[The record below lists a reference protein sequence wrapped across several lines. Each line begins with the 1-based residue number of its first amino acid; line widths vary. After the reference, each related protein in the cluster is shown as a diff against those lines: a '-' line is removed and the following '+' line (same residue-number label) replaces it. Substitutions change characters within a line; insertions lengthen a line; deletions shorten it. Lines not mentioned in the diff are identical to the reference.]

1 MADKPVEELAHAD
14 LADGNNVQATTPSP
28 VVGPSL
34 SRRGPL
40 QYTLVRHLGLAVLGG
55 LALLLLTSSVSAY
68 RDFQIANVGYYVV
81 AVAGLTVLTGLN
93 GQISLGHGALMMV
106 GAYTAA
112 LLLQREDPLPV
123 TLVLVLCVVT
133 AAAVG
138 ALVGAAAARLRGPY
152 LAGATLAFAVGLP
165 GLTSHYSGR
174 LGGDNGLSVSTG
186 PPPDSLG
193 FDFPGERWQAWIT
206 LSAALITLLL
216 LANLSTSRVGRTFRA
231 VRDDEVS
238 AELAGIHVART
249 QVLAFVVSAACAG
262 LAGGL
267 LAVVSG
273 QATPG
278 AFSVALSLSIL
289 AGAVL
294 GGLGS
299 LAGAV
304 YGAVALVALPSFSSS
319 TSDRFD
325 LGTDVKSNLP
335 LLVYGALLVV
345 VMLAA
350 PQGLQGGVRRLLG
363 LFKGRTPS
371 PVRNDSGTDVSVST
385 PER

>member
-1 MADKPVEELAHAD
+1 VAAHPG
-14 LADGNNVQATTPSP
+14 LLRLP
-28 VVGPSL
+28 
-34 SRRGPL
+34 RRGPWRS
-40 QYTLVRHLGLAVLGG
+40 TLVRNLTAAVVGG
-55 LALLLLTSSVSAY
+55 LLLMLVTSSVSAY
-68 RDFQIANVGYYVV
+68 RDFQIAGVGYYVV

-112 LLLQREDPLPV
+112 KLLERDNPLPL
-123 TLVLVLCVVT
+123 TLIMVLCVLVT
-133 AAAVG
+133 AVVG

-165 GLTSHYSGR
+165 GLTSHYSKQ
-174 LGGDNGLSVSTG
+174 LGGDNGLNVLTG
-186 PPPDSLG
+186 PPPESLG
-193 FDFPGERWQAWIT
+193 FDFPIERWQSWIT
-206 LSAALITLLL
+206 LSAALITLVL
-216 LANLSTSRVGRTFRA
+216 LANLASSRVGRNFRA

-278 AFSVALSLSIL
+278 AFGVALSLALL

-304 YGAVALVALPSFSSS
+304 YGSVALVLLPALSSNL
-319 TSDRFD
+319 SDRFSFS
-325 LGTDVKSNLP
+325 TDVKSNLP

-350 PQGLQGGVRRLLG
+350 PMGLQGGVRRLVGLLPGRPSAPVHNDPVTEVTVAHGSRLG
-363 LFKGRTPS
+363 SQEDGADPAGS
-371 PVRNDSGTDVSVST
+371 PAPRQ
-385 PER
+385 

>member
-1 MADKPVEELAHAD
+1 MPAL
-14 LADGNNVQATTPSP
+14 
-28 VVGPSL
+28 SL
-34 SRRGPL
+34 PRRGVL
-40 QYTLVRHLGLAVLGG
+40 GNTMLRHLALAVLGG
-55 LALLLLTSSVSAY
+55 LVLLLLTSRVSAY
-68 RDFQIANVGYYVV
+68 RDFQLANVGYYVV

-112 LLLQREDPLPV
+112 LLLERDNPLP
-123 TLVLVLCVVT
+123 LVVVLLICVVVT
-133 AAAVG
+133 AAVG

-165 GLTSHYSGR
+165 GLTSHYSGT
-174 LGGDNGLSVSTG
+174 LGGDNGLNVLTA
-186 PPPDSLG
+186 PPPVSLG
-193 FDFPGERWQAWIT
+193 LDFPPERWQAWIT
-206 LSAALITLLL
+206 LSGALITLVL
-216 LANLSTSRVGRTFRA
+216 LANLAHSRVGRTFRA

-249 QVLAFVVSAACAG
+249 QVLAFVISAACAG

-273 QATPG
+273 QASPG
-278 AFSVALSLSIL
+278 AFSVALSLAIL

-304 YGAVALVALPSFSSS
+304 YGAVALVLLPALSSNV
-319 TSDRFD
+319 SDRFS
-325 LGTDVKSNLP
+325 LSTNVQHNLP
-335 LLVYGALLVV
+335 LLVYGALLIV

-350 PQGLQGGVRRLLG
+350 PQGLQGVVRRVLG
-363 LFKGRTPS
+363 LLRGRPSATPS
-371 PVRNDSGTDVSVST
+371 RNDPVTEVTVSE
-385 PER
+385 PDR

>member
-1 MADKPVEELAHAD
+1 M
-14 LADGNNVQATTPSP
+14 
-28 VVGPSL
+28 
-34 SRRGPL
+34 RRGPL
-40 QYTLVRHLGLAVLGG
+40 RYTLVRHVA
-55 LALLLLTSSVSAY
+55 LALVGALLLVLLTSSVSAY
-68 RDFQIANVGYYVV
+68 RDFQIANIAYYIV

-112 LLLQREDPLPV
+112 LLLDNDNPLP
-123 TLVLVLCVVT
+123 LVIVLIVCVVT
-133 AAAVG
+133 AASVG

-165 GLTSHYSGR
+165 GLTSHYSDT
-174 LGGDNGLSVSTG
+174 LGGDNGLSVITA
-186 PPPDSLG
+186 PPPEALG
-193 FDFPGERWQAWIT
+193 LEFPIERWQAWIT
-206 LSAALITLLL
+206 LTAALITLVL
-216 LANLSTSRVGRTFRA
+216 LANLTASRVGRSFRA

-249 QVLAFVVSAACAG
+249 QILAFVVSAACAG

-273 QATPG
+273 QAAPG
-278 AFSVALSLSIL
+278 AFSVALSLAIL

-304 YGAVALVALPSFSSS
+304 YGAIALVAMPAFSESAGE
-319 TSDRFD
+319 RFS

-335 LLVYGALLVV
+335 LVVYGALLVI

-350 PQGLQGGVRRLLG
+350 PRGLQGGVSRFVGMLRD
-363 LFKGRTPS
+363 RS
-371 PVRNDSGTDVSVST
+371 AQRVRNDPVTEPVAPA
-385 PER
+385 PEG

>member
-1 MADKPVEELAHAD
+1 MAGLA
-14 LADGNNVQATTPSP
+14 LP
-28 VVGPSL
+28 
-34 SRRGPL
+34 RRGPFAS
-40 QYTLVRHLGLAVLGG
+40 TLVRHLSVAVVGG
-55 LALLLLTSSVSAY
+55 LVLFLLTSSVSAY

-112 LLLQREDPLPV
+112 LLLERDNPLPLAV
-123 TLVLVLCVVT
+123 VLVLCVVVT
-133 AAAVG
+133 A
-138 ALVGAAAARLRGPY
+138 AAAARLRGPY

-165 GLTSHYSGR
+165 GLTSHYSGTF
-174 LGGDNGLSVSTG
+174 GGDNGLSVFSG
-186 PPPDSLG
+186 PPPAGLG
-193 FDFPGERWQAWIT
+193 LDFPPERWQAWIT
-206 LSAALITLLL
+206 LSAALITLVL
-216 LANLSTSRVGRTFRA
+216 LANLATSRVGRSFRA

-249 QVLAFVVSAACAG
+249 QVLAFVISAACAG

-267 LAVVSG
+267 FAVVSG

-278 AFSVALSLSIL
+278 SFGVALSLALL

-304 YGAVALVALPSFSSS
+304 YGAIALVALPALSSNGS
-319 TSDRFD
+319 ERFHF
-325 LGTDVKSNLP
+325 GTDVKNNLP

-350 PQGLQGGVRRLLG
+350 PQGLQGGVRRLIG
-363 LFKGRTPS
+363 LLQGNRPATPL
-371 PVRNDSGTDVSVST
+371 RNESVTEVSVT
-385 PER
+385 DPEH

>member
-1 MADKPVEELAHAD
+1 MATKKPAAHAIPEK
-14 LADGNNVQATTPSP
+14 ADASKAQATTPA
-28 VVGPSL
+28 PSL
-34 SRRGPL
+34 ARGLTRRGPFRS
-40 QYTLVRHLGLAVLGG
+40 TLLRHLTIAILGS
-55 LALLLLTSSVSAY
+55 LALLVLTSSVSAY
-68 RDFQIANVGYYVV
+68 RDYQIANVGYYVV

-112 LLLQREDPLPV
+112 LLLQRDNPPPLV
-123 TLVLVLCVVT
+123 VVLVLCVIVT
-133 AAAVG
+133 AAVG

-165 GLTSHYSGR
+165 GLTSHYSGTF
-174 LGGDNGLSVSTG
+174 GGDNGLTVLSG
-186 PPPDSLG
+186 PPPERLG
-193 FDFPGERWQAWIT
+193 LDFPPERWQAWIT
-206 LSAALITLLL
+206 LLAAVITLLL
-216 LANLSTSRVGRTFRA
+216 LANLATSRVGRSFRA

-249 QVLAFVVSAACAG
+249 QVVAFVVSAACAG
-262 LAGGL
+262 LAGAL
-267 LAVVSG
+267 FAIASG

-278 AFSVALSLSIL
+278 AFSVALSLALL

-304 YGAVALVALPSFSSS
+304 YGAIALVILPSISSNM
-319 TSDRFD
+319 SDRFHF
-325 LGTDVKSNLP
+325 GTDVKNNLP
-335 LLVYGALLVV
+335 LLVYGTLLVV

-363 LFKGRTPS
+363 LLRGRPAT
-371 PVRNDSGTDVSVST
+371 PVRNESMTEVSVTT
-385 PER
+385 PEG

>member
-1 MADKPVEELAHAD
+1 MAMPIL
-14 LADGNNVQATTPSP
+14 PRS
-28 VVGPSL
+28 GPF
-34 SRRGPL
+34 RW
-40 QYTLVRHLGLAVLGG
+40 TLVRHLTVALIGGVL
-55 LALLLLTSSVSAY
+55 LYLLTTNVSAY

-112 LLLQREDPLPV
+112 LMLDNEDPLPQTV
-123 TLVLVLCVVT
+123 VLVICVIV

-165 GLTSHYSGR
+165 GLTSHYSGTF
-174 LGGDNGLSVSTG
+174 GGDNGLTVSSG
-186 PPPDSLG
+186 PPPEALG
-193 FDFPGERWQAWIT
+193 FDFPTERWQAWIT
-206 LSAALITLLL
+206 LSAALITLVL
-216 LANLSTSRVGRTFRA
+216 LANLATSRVGRNFRA

-249 QVLAFVVSAACAG
+249 QILAFVVSAACAG

-267 LAVVSG
+267 LAIVSG

-278 AFSVALSLSIL
+278 AFSVALSLAIL

-304 YGAVALVALPSFSSS
+304 YGAIALVLLPSFSQDSGE
-319 TSDRFD
+319 RFD
-325 LGTDVKSNLP
+325 FGTDVRNNLP
-335 LLVYGALLVV
+335 LLVYGALLIIT
-345 VMLAA
+345 MLLA
-350 PQGLQGGVRRLLG
+350 PQGLQGGVRRVIG
-363 LFKGRTPS
+363 LFRGKTPAAPA
-371 PVRNDSGTDVSVST
+371 PVNNDPVTEVSVSK
-385 PER
+385 PES

>member
-1 MADKPVEELAHAD
+1 MAAVPVH
-14 LADGNNVQATTPSP
+14 
-28 VVGPSL
+28 L

-40 QYTLVRHLGLAVLGG
+40 RYTLVRHLALAAAGALVLY
-55 LALLLLTSSVSAY
+55 LVTSNVSAY
-68 RDFQIANVGYYVV
+68 RNFQIANVGYYVV
-81 AVAGLTVLTGLN
+81 AVAGLTLLTGLN

-112 LLLQREDPLPV
+112 LLLERDDPLPTTV
-123 TLVLVLCVVT
+123 VMVLCVIMT
-133 AAAVG
+133 AVVG

-165 GLTSHYSGR
+165 GLTSHYSGK
-174 LGGDNGLSVSTG
+174 LGGDNGLTVITG
-186 PPPDSLG
+186 PPPESLG
-193 FDFPGERWQAWIT
+193 FDFPLERWQAWIT
-206 LSAALITLLL
+206 LTGALITLVV
-216 LANLSTSRVGRTFRA
+216 LANLASSRFGRSFRA

-249 QVLAFVVSAACAG
+249 QVLAFVISAACAG

-267 LAVVSG
+267 LAIVSG

-278 AFSVALSLSIL
+278 AFSVALSLALL

-304 YGAVALVALPSFSSS
+304 YGAIALVALPALSQNMSE
-319 TSDRFD
+319 RFD
-325 LGTDVKSNLP
+325 FGTDVKSNLP
-335 LLVYGALLVV
+335 LLVYGTLLVV

-350 PQGLQGGVRRLLG
+350 PQGLQGGVRRLFG
-363 LFKGRTPS
+363 LFRGAPS
-371 PVRNDSGTDVSVST
+371 ATVRNDPVTDDAPEVSVSA
-385 PER
+385 PDR

>member
-1 MADKPVEELAHAD
+1 MANLA
-14 LADGNNVQATTPSP
+14 LP
-28 VVGPSL
+28 
-34 SRRGPL
+34 RRGPFAS
-40 QYTLVRHLGLAVLGG
+40 TIVRHLSVAIIGG
-55 LALLLLTSSVSAY
+55 LLLLLLTTSVSAY

-112 LLLQREDPLPV
+112 LILDRDNPPPLV
-123 TLVLVLCVVT
+123 VVLVLAVLVT
-133 AAAVG
+133 AAVG

-165 GLTSHYSGR
+165 GLTSHYSDTF
-174 LGGDNGLSVSTG
+174 GGDNGLSVFSG
-186 PPPDSLG
+186 PPPAGLG
-193 FDFPGERWQAWIT
+193 VDFPPERWQAWIT
-206 LSAALITLLL
+206 LSAALLTLVL
-216 LANLSTSRVGRTFRA
+216 LANLATSRVGRRFRA

-249 QVLAFVVSAACAG
+249 QVLAFIISAACAG
-262 LAGGL
+262 LAGAL

-278 AFSVALSLSIL
+278 AFSVALSLAIL

-304 YGAVALVALPSFSSS
+304 YGAIALVMLPAISSN
-319 TSDRFD
+319 TSERFD
-325 LGTDVKSNLP
+325 FGSDVQNNLP

-345 VMLAA
+345 VMLVA
-350 PQGLQGGVRRLLG
+350 PQGLQGGVRRLAG
-363 LFKGRTPS
+363 LLRGRTPTT
-371 PVRNDSGTDVSVST
+371 PVRNESVTDVSVT
-385 PER
+385 DPDR

>member
-1 MADKPVEELAHAD
+1 MVALA
-14 LADGNNVQATTPSP
+14 LP
-28 VVGPSL
+28 
-34 SRRGPL
+34 RRGPL
-40 QYTLVRHLGLAVLGG
+40 RYTIVRHLLVAAVGG
-55 LALLLLTSSVSAY
+55 VLLFLLTTSVSAY

-106 GAYTAA
+106 GAYTCA
-112 LLLQREDPLPV
+112 LLLERDNPLP
-123 TLVLVLCVVT
+123 LVVVLLLCVIVT
-133 AAAVG
+133 AAVG

-165 GLTSHYSGR
+165 GLTSHYADTF
-174 LGGDNGLSVSTG
+174 GGDNGLNVLTS
-186 PPPDSLG
+186 PPPLRLG
-193 FDFPGERWQAWIT
+193 ETFPQERWQSWIT
-206 LSAALITLLL
+206 LSAALITLVL
-216 LANLSTSRVGRTFRA
+216 LANLASSRVGRTFRA

-249 QVLAFVVSAACAG
+249 QVLAFIISAACAG
-262 LAGGL
+262 LAGAL

-273 QATPG
+273 QASPG

-299 LAGAV
+299 LTGAV
-304 YGAVALVALPSFSSS
+304 YGAIALVMLPALSANA
-319 TSDRFD
+319 SDRFS
-325 LGTDVKSNLP
+325 LGSDIQHNLP
-335 LLVYGALLVV
+335 LLVYGSLLIV

-350 PQGLQGGVRRLLG
+350 PQGLQGGVLRLLG
-363 LFKGRTPS
+363 LLRGRPATPA
-371 PVRNDSGTDVSVST
+371 RNESVTEVTVSD

>member
-1 MADKPVEELAHAD
+1 MVAFALP
-14 LADGNNVQATTPSP
+14 
-28 VVGPSL
+28 
-34 SRRGPL
+34 RRGPL
-40 QYTLVRHLGLAVLGG
+40 RSTLVRHLLLAVIGG
-55 LALLLLTSSVSAY
+55 LVLLLLTSSVSAY
-68 RDFQIANVGYYVV
+68 RDFQLANIGYYVV

-106 GAYTAA
+106 GAYTCAK
-112 LLLQREDPLPV
+112 LLERDNPLPLAV
-123 TLVLVLCVVT
+123 VLLLCVVVT
-133 AAAVG
+133 AAVG

-165 GLTSHYSGR
+165 GLTSHYAGTF
-174 LGGDNGLSVSTG
+174 GGDNGLNVLSG
-186 PPPDSLG
+186 PPPAGLG
-193 FDFPGERWQAWIT
+193 LDFPPERWQAWIT
-206 LSAALITLLL
+206 LSAALLTLVL
-216 LANLSTSRVGRTFRA
+216 LANLASSRVGRTFRA

-249 QVLAFVVSAACAG
+249 QILAFVISAACAG

-273 QATPG
+273 QASPG
-278 AFSVALSLSIL
+278 AFTVALSLAIL

-299 LAGAV
+299 LTGAV
-304 YGAVALVALPSFSSS
+304 YGAIALVMLPALSSNA
-319 TSDRFD
+319 SDRFS
-325 LGTDVKSNLP
+325 LSSNVQHNLP
-335 LLVYGALLVV
+335 LLVYGALLIV

-363 LFKGRTPS
+363 LLAGRRPAT
-371 PVRNDSGTDVSVST
+371 PVRNESVTEVTVSE
-385 PER
+385 PDR

>member
-1 MADKPVEELAHAD
+1 MPRWGVL
-14 LADGNNVQATTPSP
+14 
-28 VVGPSL
+28 
-34 SRRGPL
+34 RF
-40 QYTLVRHLGLAVLGG
+40 TLVRHVAVALIAGL
-55 LALLLLTSSVSAY
+55 LLFLLTSSLSAY
-68 RDFQIANVGYYVV
+68 RDFQVANVGYYVV

-112 LLLQREDPLPV
+112 LLLDSDNPLPLV
-123 TLVLVLCVVT
+123 VVLVLCVLVT
-133 AAAVG
+133 AAVG

-165 GLTSHYSGR
+165 GLTTHYSDTF
-174 LGGDNGLSVSTG
+174 GGDNGLSVLTA
-186 PPPDSLG
+186 PPPESLG
-193 FDFPGERWQAWIT
+193 LDFPIERWQSWIT
-206 LSAALITLLL
+206 LGAALVTLVL
-216 LANLSTSRVGRTFRA
+216 LANLASSRVGRSFRA

-273 QATPG
+273 QAAPG
-278 AFSVALSLSIL
+278 AFTVALSLSLL

-304 YGAVALVALPSFSSS
+304 YGAIALVALPSLSQSAG
-319 TSDRFD
+319 DRFE
-325 LGTDVKSNLP
+325 LSTDVRSNLP
-335 LLVYGALLVV
+335 LVIYGALLVL
-345 VMLAA
+345 VMLVA
-350 PQGLQGGVRRLLG
+350 PRGFQGGVQRLFSLGRRKPVGNDLVTEVPQ
-363 LFKGRTPS
+363 RTPE
-371 PVRNDSGTDVSVST
+371 G
-385 PER
+385 

>member
-1 MADKPVEELAHAD
+1 MATLA
-14 LADGNNVQATTPSP
+14 LP
-28 VVGPSL
+28 
-34 SRRGPL
+34 RRGPFAS
-40 QYTLVRHLGLAVLGG
+40 TIVRHLTVAVVGG
-55 LALLLLTSSVSAY
+55 LVLLLLTSSVNAY

-112 LLLQREDPLPV
+112 LILDRDNPPPLV
-123 TLVLVLCVVT
+123 VVLVLCVVVT
-133 AAAVG
+133 AVVG
-138 ALVGAAAARLRGPY
+138 AIVGAAAARLRGPY

-165 GLTSHYSGR
+165 GLTSHYAGTF
-174 LGGDNGLSVSTG
+174 GGDNGLSVFTS
-186 PPPDSLG
+186 PPPASLG
-193 FDFPGERWQAWIT
+193 VDFPSERWQAWIT
-206 LSAALITLLL
+206 LAAALVTLVL
-216 LANLSTSRVGRTFRA
+216 LANLASSRVGRSFRA

-278 AFSVALSLSIL
+278 AFSVALSLAIL

-304 YGAVALVALPSFSSS
+304 YGAVALVALPAISSNAS
-319 TSDRFD
+319 ERFD
-325 LGTDVKSNLP
+325 FGTDVKSNMP
-335 LLVYGALLVV
+335 LLVYGALLVI
-345 VMLAA
+345 VMLVA
-350 PQGLQGGVRRLLG
+350 PQGLQGGVRRLAG
-363 LFKGRTPS
+363 LLRGRS
-371 PVRNDSGTDVSVST
+371 PAQPARNESVTEVSVT
-385 PER
+385 EPEG

>member
-1 MADKPVEELAHAD
+1 MPT
-14 LADGNNVQATTPSP
+14 QAPMT
-28 VVGPSL
+28 
-34 SRRGPL
+34 RRGPL
-40 QYTLVRHLGLAVLGG
+40 RYTLVRHLLYAVLGG
-55 LALLLLTSSVSAY
+55 LVLLALTSSVSAY

-112 LLLQREDPLPV
+112 LLLERDNPLPTTV
-123 TLVLVLCVVT
+123 VMVLCVLVT
-133 AAAVG
+133 AVVG

-165 GLTSHYSGR
+165 GLTSHYAST
-174 LGGDNGLSVSTG
+174 LGGDNGLTVLTG
-186 PPPDSLG
+186 APPASLG
-193 FDFPGERWQAWIT
+193 VDFPVERWQAWIT
-206 LSAALITLLL
+206 LLGALITLVL
-216 LANLSTSRVGRTFRA
+216 LANLASSRIGRNFRA

-267 LAVVSG
+267 LALVSG
-273 QATPG
+273 PATPG
-278 AFSVALSLSIL
+278 AFTIALSLSLL

-304 YGAVALVALPSFSSS
+304 YGAIALVALPAISSNA
-319 TSDRFD
+319 SDRFSF
-325 LGTDVKSNLP
+325 GTDVKSNLP
-335 LLVYGALLVV
+335 LLVYGTLLVV

-363 LFKGRTPS
+363 LLRGRSSST
-371 PVRNDSGTDVSVST
+371 VRNDPVTDGSPEVSVTT

>member
-1 MADKPVEELAHAD
+1 MVAA
-14 LADGNNVQATTPSP
+14 GW
-28 VVGPSL
+28 
-34 SRRGPL
+34 SRRGPWAS
-40 QYTLVRHLGLAVLGG
+40 TLVRHLTVAVIGV
-55 LALLLLTSSVSAY
+55 LLLWLLTSSVSAY
-68 RDFQIANVGYYVV
+68 RDFQIANIGYYVV

-106 GAYTAA
+106 GAYTTG
-112 LLLQREDPLPV
+112 LLLERHNPLPV
-123 TLVLVLCVVT
+123 TVVLVLSVLVT
-133 AAAVG
+133 GAVG
-138 ALVGAAAARLRGPY
+138 ALVGSAAARLRGPY

-165 GLTSHYSGR
+165 GLTSHYSGT
-174 LGGDNGLSVSTG
+174 LGGDNGLTVFTG
-186 PPPDSLG
+186 PPPARLG
-193 FDFPGERWQAWIT
+193 LSFPPERWQAWIT
-206 LSAALITLLL
+206 LSAAVITLVL
-216 LANLSTSRVGRTFRA
+216 LANLASSRVGRSFRA

-278 AFSVALSLSIL
+278 AFSVSLSLAIL

-304 YGAVALVALPSFSSS
+304 YGAIALVALPSLSSS
-319 TSDRFD
+319 SADRFHF
-325 LGTDVKSNLP
+325 GTDVKSNLP
-335 LLVYGALLVV
+335 LLVYGTLLVV

-350 PQGLQGGVRRLLG
+350 PRGLQGGVRRLLG
-363 LFKGRTPS
+363 LLRGLWPTS
-371 PVRNDSGTDVSVST
+371 ERNDPVTEST
-385 PER
+385 VTTAER

>member
-1 MADKPVEELAHAD
+1 MSMHA
-14 LADGNNVQATTPSP
+14 LT
-28 VVGPSL
+28 
-34 SRRGPL
+34 RRGPL
-40 QYTLVRHLGLAVLGG
+40 ANTLVRHLV
-55 LALLLLTSSVSAY
+55 LALLGALALLALTYGVSAY
-68 RDFQIANVGYYVV
+68 RDLQIANVGYYVV

-112 LLLQREDPLPV
+112 LFLERDNPLP
-123 TLVLVLCVVT
+123 LVVVLLLCVVAT
-133 AAAVG
+133 AAVG
-138 ALVGAAAARLRGPY
+138 AVVGAAAARLRGPY

-165 GLTSHYSGR
+165 GLTSHYSGTF
-174 LGGDNGLSVSTG
+174 GGDNGLNVLTG
-186 PPPDSLG
+186 PPPARLG
-193 FDFPGERWQAWIT
+193 LDFPAERWQAWIT
-206 LSAALITLLL
+206 LTAALVTLVL
-216 LANLSTSRVGRTFRA
+216 LANIASSRVGRTFRA

-249 QVLAFVVSAACAG
+249 QVLAFIISAACAG

-267 LAVVSG
+267 FAVVSG
-273 QATPG
+273 QASPG

-299 LAGAV
+299 LTGAV
-304 YGAVALVALPSFSSS
+304 YGAIALVMMPSLSSNVG
-319 TSDRFD
+319 DRFT
-325 LGTDVKSNLP
+325 LSTNVQHNLP
-335 LLVYGALLVV
+335 LLVYGTLLIV

-363 LFKGRTPS
+363 LLRGRGPAT
-371 PVRNDSGTDVSVST
+371 PVRNESVTDVSVSD

>member
-1 MADKPVEELAHAD
+1 M
-14 LADGNNVQATTPSP
+14 T
-28 VVGPSL
+28 SL
-34 SRRGPL
+34 SLPRRGPFAS
-40 QYTLVRHLGLAVLGG
+40 TLVRHLTVAVIGG
-55 LALLLLTSSVSAY
+55 LLLLLLTSSVGAY
-68 RDFQIANVGYYVV
+68 RDFQLANVGYYVV

-112 LLLQREDPLPV
+112 KLLERDNPLPL
-123 TLVLVLCVVT
+123 TLVLILCVVVT
-133 AAAVG
+133 AAVG

-165 GLTSHYSGR
+165 GLTSHYSGTF
-174 LGGDNGLSVSTG
+174 GGDNGLSVLSG
-186 PPPDSLG
+186 PPPAGLG
-193 FDFPGERWQAWIT
+193 LDFPPERWQSWIT
-206 LSAALITLLL
+206 LSAALITLVL
-216 LANLSTSRVGRTFRA
+216 LANLATSRVGRNFRA

-249 QVLAFVVSAACAG
+249 QILAFVVSAACAG

-278 AFSVALSLSIL
+278 AFGVALSLAIL

-304 YGAVALVALPSFSSS
+304 YGAIALVALPALSSNAS
-319 TSDRFD
+319 NRFD
-325 LGTDVKSNLP
+325 FGNNVQNNLP
-335 LLVYGALLVV
+335 LLVYGTLLIV

-363 LFKGRTPS
+363 LLRVRAST
-371 PVRNDSGTDVSVST
+371 PVRNESVT
-385 PER
+385 EVTVEKGQR

>member
-1 MADKPVEELAHAD
+1 MTGFAVP
-14 LADGNNVQATTPSP
+14 
-28 VVGPSL
+28 
-34 SRRGPL
+34 RRGVL
-40 QYTLVRHLGLAVLGG
+40 GSTLLRHLALAVAGG
-55 LALLLLTSSVSAY
+55 IALLLLTSSASAY
-68 RDFQIANVGYYVV
+68 RDFQLANVGYYVV

-112 LLLQREDPLPV
+112 LLLERDNPLP
-123 TLVLVLCVVT
+123 LVVVLLVCVVVT
-133 AAAVG
+133 AAVG

-165 GLTSHYSGR
+165 GLTSHYAGTF
-174 LGGDNGLSVSTG
+174 GGDNGLNVVTA
-186 PPPDSLG
+186 PPPASLG
-193 FDFPGERWQAWIT
+193 LDFPPERWQAWIT
-206 LSAALITLLL
+206 LTGALITLVL
-216 LANLSTSRVGRTFRA
+216 LANLAHSRVGRTFRA

-249 QVLAFVVSAACAG
+249 QVLAFVISAACAG

-273 QATPG
+273 QASPG
-278 AFSVALSLSIL
+278 AFSVALSLAIL

-304 YGAVALVALPSFSSS
+304 YGAVALVLLPALSSNV
-319 TSDRFD
+319 SDRFS
-325 LGTDVKSNLP
+325 LGTNVQHNLP
-335 LLVYGALLVV
+335 LLVYGALLIV

-350 PQGLQGGVRRLLG
+350 PQGLQGVVRRLAG
-363 LFKGRTPS
+363 LLRGRAPVAPS
-371 PVRNDSGTDVSVST
+371 RNDPVTEVTVSN
-385 PER
+385 PDR

>member
-1 MADKPVEELAHAD
+1 MAML
-14 LADGNNVQATTPSP
+14 SP
-28 VVGPSL
+28 GL
-34 SRRGPL
+34 TRRGPL
-40 QYTLVRHLGLAVLGG
+40 RFTLVRHLAMAVVGG
-55 LALLLLTSSVSAY
+55 LLLVLLTSSVSAY
-68 RDFQIANVGYYVV
+68 RDFQIANVGYYIV

-112 LLLQREDPLPV
+112 LLLDTDDPLPLTV
-123 TLVLVLCVVT
+123 VLVLCVIT

-165 GLTSHYSGR
+165 GLTSHYAGTF
-174 LGGDNGLSVSTG
+174 GGDNGLSVLTG
-186 PPPDSLG
+186 PPPESLG
-193 FDFPGERWQAWIT
+193 FDFPIERWQSWIT
-206 LSAALITLLL
+206 LSAALITLVL
-216 LANLSTSRVGRTFRA
+216 LANLATSRVGRNFRA

-278 AFSVALSLSIL
+278 AFSVALSLAIL

-304 YGAVALVALPSFSSS
+304 YGAIALVAMPAFSSS
-319 TSDRFD
+319 TSERFD
-325 LGTDVKSNLP
+325 FGTDVKSNLP
-335 LLVYGALLVV
+335 LLVYGTLLVV
-345 VMLAA
+345 VMLVA

-363 LFKGRTPS
+363 LFKGKPAT
-371 PVRNDSGTDVSVST
+371 PVRNDPVTEVSVT
-385 PER
+385 EPER

>member
-1 MADKPVEELAHAD
+1 MSVLA
-14 LADGNNVQATTPSP
+14 
-28 VVGPSL
+28 L

-40 QYTLVRHLGLAVLGG
+40 ANTLVRHLLFAVLGG
-55 LALLLLTSSVSAY
+55 LALLALTSSVSAY

-112 LLLQREDPLPV
+112 LLLERDNPLP
-123 TLVLVLCVVT
+123 LVVVLLLSVVVT
-133 AAAVG
+133 AAVG
-138 ALVGAAAARLRGPY
+138 AVVGAAAARLRGPY

-165 GLTSHYSGR
+165 GLTSHYSGTF
-174 LGGDNGLSVSTG
+174 GGDNGLNVLTG
-186 PPPDSLG
+186 PPPESLG
-193 FDFPGERWQAWIT
+193 LDFPTERWQSWIT
-206 LSAALITLLL
+206 LTAALITLVL
-216 LANLSTSRVGRTFRA
+216 LANLASSRVGRSFRA

-249 QVLAFVVSAACAG
+249 QVLAFIISAACAG

-267 LAVVSG
+267 TGVVSG
-273 QATPG
+273 QVSPG

-299 LAGAV
+299 LTGAV
-304 YGAVALVALPSFSSS
+304 YGAVALVLMPSLASSA
-319 TSDRFD
+319 SDRFT
-325 LGTDVKSNLP
+325 LSTDVQHNLP
-335 LLVYGALLVV
+335 LLVYGTLLIV

-350 PQGLQGGVRRLLG
+350 PQGLQGGVRRLFAL
-363 LFKGRTPS
+363 LRGRTQVA
-371 PVRNDSGTDVSVST
+371 PVRNESVTEVSVT
-385 PER
+385 DPER

>member
-1 MADKPVEELAHAD
+1 MTSFALP
-14 LADGNNVQATTPSP
+14 
-28 VVGPSL
+28 
-34 SRRGPL
+34 RRGPFAS
-40 QYTLVRHLGLAVLGG
+40 TLVRHLVVALVGG
-55 LALLLLTSSVSAY
+55 ALLLLLTYGASAY
-68 RDFQIANVGYYVV
+68 RDFQIASVGYYVV

-112 LLLQREDPLPV
+112 LLLERDSPPPL
-123 TLVLVLCVVT
+123 TLILVICVLVT
-133 AAAVG
+133 AAVG

-152 LAGATLAFAVGLP
+152 LAGATLAFAIGLP
-165 GLTSHYSGR
+165 GLTSHYSGT
-174 LGGDNGLSVSTG
+174 LGGDNGLNVLAG
-186 PPPDSLG
+186 APPESLG
-193 FDFPGERWQAWIT
+193 FDFPIERWQSWIT
-206 LSAALITLLL
+206 LSAALITLVL
-216 LANLSTSRVGRTFRA
+216 LANLASSRIGRDFRA

-238 AELAGIHVART
+238 AQLAGIHVART

-273 QATPG
+273 QASPG
-278 AFSVALSLSIL
+278 AFSLALSLSLL

-304 YGAVALVALPSFSSS
+304 YGSIALVALPSISSNLS
-319 TSDRFD
+319 QRFHF
-325 LGTDVKSNLP
+325 GTDVRNSLP
-335 LLVYGALLVV
+335 LLVYGVLLIV

-363 LFKGRTPS
+363 LLRGRSAAVPI
-371 PVRNDSGTDVSVST
+371 RNDRDTEVSVSR
-385 PER
+385 PEG

>member
-1 MADKPVEELAHAD
+1 MSMLA
-14 LADGNNVQATTPSP
+14 LP
-28 VVGPSL
+28 
-34 SRRGPL
+34 RRGPL
-40 QYTLVRHLGLAVLGG
+40 RSTLVRHLLLAVLGALVL
-55 LALLLLTSSVSAY
+55 LALTSSVSAY

-112 LLLQREDPLPV
+112 LLLERDNPLP
-123 TLVLVLCVVT
+123 LVVVLLLSVVVT
-133 AAAVG
+133 AAVG

-165 GLTSHYSGR
+165 GLTSHYSGTF
-174 LGGDNGLSVSTG
+174 GGDNGLNVLTG
-186 PPPDSLG
+186 PPPESLG
-193 FDFPGERWQAWIT
+193 LEFPTERWQAWIT
-206 LSAALITLLL
+206 LSAALITLVL
-216 LANLSTSRVGRTFRA
+216 LANLANSRVGRSFRA

-249 QVLAFVVSAACAG
+249 QVLAFIISAACAG

-267 LAVVSG
+267 TAVVSG
-273 QATPG
+273 QVSPG

-299 LAGAV
+299 LTGAV
-304 YGAVALVALPSFSSS
+304 YGAIALVMMPSLSASA
-319 TSDRFD
+319 SDRFT
-325 LGTDVKSNLP
+325 LGTDVQHNLP
-335 LLVYGALLVV
+335 LLVYGTLLIV

-350 PQGLQGGVRRLLG
+350 PRGLQGGVRRLFG
-363 LFKGRTPS
+363 LLHGRRAP
-371 PVRNDSGTDVSVST
+371 T
-385 PER
+385 PERNESVTEVTVVDPER

>member
-1 MADKPVEELAHAD
+1 MAAELS
-14 LADGNNVQATTPSP
+14 VPW
-28 VVGPSL
+28 

-40 QYTLVRHLGLAVLGG
+40 RYTLVRHLLLALIGG
-55 LALLLLTSSVSAY
+55 LVLLLFTSSVSDY
-68 RDFQIANVGYYVV
+68 RNFQIANVGYYVV

-112 LLLQREDPLPV
+112 LLLERDDPLPATV
-123 TLVLVLCVVT
+123 VMVLCVVVT
-133 AAAVG
+133 AVVG
-138 ALVGAAAARLRGPY
+138 AVVGAAAARLRGPY

-165 GLTSHYSGR
+165 GLTSHYSDTF
-174 LGGDNGLSVSTG
+174 GGDNGLTVITG
-186 PPPDSLG
+186 PPPESLG
-193 FDFPGERWQAWIT
+193 FDFPTERWQAWIT
-206 LSAALITLLL
+206 LTGALITLVL
-216 LANLSTSRVGRTFRA
+216 LANLSSSRIGRNFRA

-267 LAVVSG
+267 LALVSG

-278 AFSVALSLSIL
+278 AFSVALSLALL

-304 YGAVALVALPSFSSS
+304 YGAIALVALPALSQS
-319 TSDRFD
+319 TSERFD
-325 LGTDVKSNLP
+325 FGTDVKSNLP
-335 LLVYGALLVV
+335 LLVYGTLLVV

-350 PQGLQGGVRRLLG
+350 PQGLQGGVRRLFG
-363 LFKGRTPS
+363 LLRGRTS
-371 PVRNDSGTDVSVST
+371 GPVRNDPVTDAAPEVSVT
-385 PER
+385 APER

>member
-1 MADKPVEELAHAD
+1 MGSLA
-14 LADGNNVQATTPSP
+14 LP
-28 VVGPSL
+28 
-34 SRRGPL
+34 RRGPFAS
-40 QYTLVRHLGLAVLGG
+40 TLVRHLSVAVVGG
-55 LALLLLTSSVSAY
+55 LVLFLLTSSISAY

-112 LLLQREDPLPV
+112 LLLERDNPLPLV
-123 TLVLVLCVVT
+123 VVLVLCVVVT
-133 AAAVG
+133 AAVG

-165 GLTSHYSGR
+165 GLTSHYSDTF
-174 LGGDNGLSVSTG
+174 GGDNGLNVFSG
-186 PPPDSLG
+186 PPPAGLG
-193 FDFPGERWQAWIT
+193 LDFPPERWQAWIT
-206 LSAALITLLL
+206 LSAALITLVL
-216 LANLSTSRVGRTFRA
+216 LANLATSRVGRSFRA

-249 QVLAFVVSAACAG
+249 QVLAFVISAACAG

-267 LAVVSG
+267 FAVVSG

-278 AFSVALSLSIL
+278 AFGVALSLALL

-304 YGAVALVALPSFSSS
+304 YGAIALVALPALSSNGS
-319 TSDRFD
+319 ERFHF
-325 LGTDVKSNLP
+325 GTDVKNNLP

-350 PQGLQGGVRRLLG
+350 PQGLQGGVRRLIG
-363 LFKGRTPS
+363 LLRGRAPAT
-371 PVRNDSGTDVSVST
+371 PVRNESVTEVSVT
-385 PER
+385 DPER